1 MIRHPLIE
9 LVNYYDDRLND
20 FIEKQKRLHQA
31 FVLGLLDDEQKKL
44 SVIELD
50 DKITEI
56 VREREKI
63 QERLFEETHLVIL
76 HDWEWD
82 L

>member
-1 MIRHPLIE
+1 MIRPPLIE
-9 LVNYYDDRLND
+9 LVNYCDDRLND
-20 FIEKQKRLHQA
+20 LIEKQKQLHQA
-31 FVLGLLDDEQKKL
+31 FVLGLLDDEQKL

-63 QERLFEETHLVIL
+63 QKRLFEETHLVIL

>member
-9 LVNYYDDRLND
+9 LVNYCDDRLND
-20 FIEKQKRLHQA
+20 LIEKQKQLHQA
-31 FVLGLLDDEQKKL
+31 FVLGLLDDEQKL

-63 QERLFEETHLVIL
+63 QERLFQETHLVIL

>member
-9 LVNYYDDRLND
+9 FLNYYDDRLNVL
-20 FIEKQKRLHQA
+20 IKNQKALHQA
-31 FVLGLLDDEQKKL
+31 FVLGLLDDKQKL
-44 SVIELD
+44 DVIELD
-50 DKITEI
+50 NEITKL
-56 VREREKI
+56 VHEREKI
-63 QERLFEETHLVIL
+63 QERLFQETHLVIL

>member
-9 LVNYYDDRLND
+9 LVNYCDDRLND
-20 FIEKQKRLHQA
+20 LIEKQKALHQA
-31 FVLGLLDDEQKKL
+31 FVLGLLNDEQKL

-63 QERLFEETHLVIL
+63 QKRLFEETHLVIL